1 MTRLEIHVE
10 RLVLRGVP
18 EEFAAG
24 LGELVERRLTE
35 LATTGRRPDEPPP
48 TRPDPRRGTAAAGG
62 AVADR
67 DALAALVA
75 DRIWTA
81 SREGGMPR

>member
-1 MTRLEIHVE
+1 MTRLEIRIE

-18 EEFAAG
+18 EEYAKG
-24 LGELVERRLTE
+24 LGELVEQRLTE
-35 LATTGRRPDEPPP
+35 IATAGLRSDEPAPGGP
-48 TRPDPRRGTAAAGG
+48 GRTNAATRAGI
-62 AVADR
+62 ADR
-67 DALAALVA
+67 DDLAALVA

>member
-1 MTRLEIHVE
+1 MTRLEIRIE

-18 EEFAAG
+18 EEYANG
-24 LGELVERRLTE
+24 LGELVEQRLTE
-35 LATTGRRPDEPPP
+35 IATAGLHGDEPAPG
-48 TRPDPRRGTAAAGG
+48 RAGRANAAAAAGI
-62 AVADR
+62 ADR

>member
-1 MTRLEIHVE
+1 MTRLEIRIE

-18 EEFAAG
+18 EEYANG
-24 LGELVERRLTE
+24 LGELVEQRLTE
-35 LATTGRRPDEPPP
+35 IATAGLHSDESAPGRAGRANAA
-48 TRPDPRRGTAAAGG
+48 AAAG
-62 AVADR
+62 VADR

>member
-1 MTRLEIHVE
+1 M
-10 RLVLRGVP
+10 LRGVP
-18 EEFAAG
+18 EEYANG
-24 LGELVERRLTE
+24 LGELVEQRLAE
-35 LATTGRRPDEPPP
+35 IATARLHGDEPAPA
-48 TRPDPRRGTAAAGG
+48 RPGRADTATAAGI
-62 AVADR
+62 ADR